1 FTSKL
6 GTNYCP
12 TDDEVVE
19 IRDLLV
25 EPTLRLKHLDDEI
38 TKLQRAI
45 DKLAAERDAVA
56 IFVDAHNALI
66 SPARRLPLDIIQE
79 IFIACLLTHRNCV
92 MSASEAPVLLGRL
105 CSSWRVISLS
115 TPRLW
120 ATLHV
125 CEPSSSAIPLS
136 ELNKRYEQ
144 RLETTKAW
152 LVRSGDCPLSIS
164 LQSAHNFG
172 EGNIS
177 WGSFFR
183 AIIPFASR
191 WRKIGLMNLA
201 PILVEALSHLTEDD
215 VPILQSF
222 TFTSDGVLYGEP
234 QCWSSVQILHGRRL
248 SNISISGTISPATA
262 LRLRWAELTSL
273 ALHDPSPHP
282 LDPFTG
288 DSVLK
293 LLSHCPAL
301 QTRLSVVE
309 WRPSSPVVTS
319 VVECP
324 CLTSLHL
331 VCSGDPAAILH
342 QIFKFLLVP
351 QLRHFEF
358 EGQATLD
365 LNSDSDFSSFH
376 AGLKELESLSIHSS
390 VLYRPAF
397 FSLLRGL
404 PPTMR
409 RLEITVSWDFTVS
422 NDVLTLLAP
431 IDMIS
436 PLCPELVIKQ

>member
-1 FTSKL
+1 MSSPFTSKL
-6 GTNYCP
+6 DTNYCP
-12 TDDEVVE
+12 KDEEVVE

-38 TKLQRAI
+38 AELQRAI

-56 IFVDAHNALI
+56 IFVDAHKALI

-79 IFIACLLTHRNCV
+79 IFIACLPTHRNCV

-105 CSSWRVISLS
+105 CSSWRAISLS

-125 CEPSSSAIPLS
+125 CEPYSSAIPPS
-136 ELNKRYEQ
+136 ELHKRYEQ
-144 RLETTKAW
+144 RLEAMT
-152 LVRSGDCPLSIS
+152 
-164 LQSAHNFG
+164 QSR
-172 EGNIS
+172 EDDIS

-222 TFTSDGVLYGEP
+222 TFTSDGVLYGE
-234 QCWSSVQILHGRRL
+234 QQRWSSVRILH
-248 SNISISGTISPATA
+248 
-262 LRLRWAELTSL
+262 
-273 ALHDPSPHP
+273 
-282 LDPFTG
+282 G

-301 QTRLSVVE
+301 QTCRLSVVE
-309 WRPSSPVVTS
+309 WRPSSPVATS

-324 CLTSLHL
+324 CLTSLYL
-331 VCSGDPAAILH
+331 MCSGDPAAVL
-342 QIFKFLLVP
+342 QRIFGFLLVP

-358 EGQATLD
+358 EGQATPD
-365 LNSDSDFSSFH
+365 SNFDSDFSSFH
-376 AGLKELESLSIHSS
+376 AGSKELESLSIHSS
-390 VLYRPAF
+390 VLQRPAF
-397 FSLLRGL
+397 FTLLRGL

-422 NDVLTLLAP
+422 NDILTLLAP

-436 PLCPELVIKQ
+436 PLCPALREFVIKQCSSSDEALMHCLKSRLASKFCERLEDINI